1 MKNKYY
7 FIKTQDIWSNGE
19 STTDFNK
26 SFDGIYPYIA
36 FYLCF
41 QIQNNYSEGLG
52 VSTESWSLR
61 ALRVYLVLAS
71 FALMASILV
80 NNLREGGRGSVTST
94 YGT

>member
-1 MKNKYY
+1 MLRALPILTSLLMEYILILL
-7 FIKTQDIWSNGE
+7 FICVFK
-19 STTDFNK
+19 F
-26 SFDGIYPYIA
+26 
-36 FYLCF
+36 
-41 QIQNNYSEGLG
+41 QNNYSEGLG